1 MIEERTPDNEMD
13 QKIWIHLKLN
23 QNLDSDQFLPI
34 KIENLEDQLDQY
46 LIDINHSISSRSTCS
61 FGGLFENLRNATSL
75 EDKITAINNCM
86 HHHILSTDLL
96 KDLHEK
102 LDFTSDQ
109 KTLMKQIAN
118 LTKEHHHNKH
128 DQNHEIGDLE
138 FINQFVH
145 TQLFASYMDEV
156 IENNK
161 RMVE

>member
-1 MIEERTPDNEMD
+1 MD

-46 LIDINHSISSRSTCS
+46 LIDVNHSISSRSTCS
-61 FGGLFENLRNATSL
+61 FGGLFEHLCNATSL

-86 HHHILSTDLL
+86 HHHILSNDLL
-96 KDLHEK
+96 KDLHNK
-102 LDFTSDQ
+102 LDFSSDQ
-109 KTLMKQIAN
+109 KTLMKHIAN
-118 LTKEHHHNKH
+118 LTKDHHHNKH
-128 DQNHEIGDLE
+128 DQNHELGDLE

-156 IENNK
+156 VENERRRREK
-161 RMVE
+161 